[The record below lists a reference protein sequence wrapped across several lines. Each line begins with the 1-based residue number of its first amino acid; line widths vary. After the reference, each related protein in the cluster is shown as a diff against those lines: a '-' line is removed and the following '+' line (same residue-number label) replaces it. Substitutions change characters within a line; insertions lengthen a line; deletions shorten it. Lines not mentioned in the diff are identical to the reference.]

1 MSEKW
6 ADIKGFEGLYQVSN
20 LGRVKS
26 LPRQGTYATPHILV
40 PSKDKNG
47 YLHVGLL
54 KNSIR
59 KTKRVHRLVAEAFID
74 NPDKLPEI
82 NHKDEN
88 KQNNQVSN
96 LEWCTRKYNVNYGS
110 RTEKTQK
117 AVMQFNKAGVLVATY
132 KGLNEIK
139 RALKIKN
146 VSNIS
151 NVCKG
156 KRKSAYGYVWK
167 FREE

>member
-1 MSEKW
+1 MIEVW
-6 ADIKGFEGLYQVSN
+6 ADIKGYEGLYQVSN

-26 LPRQGTYATPHILV
+26 LPRRGTYSTPHILT
-40 PSKDKNG
+40 PSEDKSG
-47 YLHVGLL
+47 YLLIGLV

-59 KTKRVHRLVAEAFID
+59 KTKRIHRLVAEAFID
-74 NPDKLPEI
+74 NPDKLAEI
-82 NHKDEN
+82 NHIDEN
-88 KQNNQVSN
+88 KHNNHVSN
-96 LEWCTRKYNVNYGS
+96 LEWCTHQYNINYGS

-117 AVMQFNKAGVLVATY
+117 PVMQFNKAGVLLATY

-139 RALKIKN
+139 KALKIKN
-146 VSNIS
+146 ISNIS
-151 NVCKG
+151 DVCKG